1 MMNYSLVIF
10 ADDVDTKFLFEEI
23 ENGRTKTKDGVVG
36 RGDRDTTYHY
46 VASLELEWLRLSA
59 LCAEPFA
66 VDKGTV
72 GALHIFNVDLER
84 R

>member
-1 MMNYSLVIF
+1 MSIPNSYSWKLRM
-10 ADDVDTKFLFEEI
+10 EEQ
-23 ENGRTKTKDGVVG
+23 RQRMVVVG
-36 RGDRDTTYHY
+36 RWSRETTYHY